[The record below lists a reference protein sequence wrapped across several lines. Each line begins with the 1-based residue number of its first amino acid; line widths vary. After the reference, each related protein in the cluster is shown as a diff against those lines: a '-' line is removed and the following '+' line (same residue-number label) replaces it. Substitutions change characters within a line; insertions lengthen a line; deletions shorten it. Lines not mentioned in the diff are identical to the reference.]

1 MNRSAL
7 ALLGLLALPLAAA
20 AQNDRPLLANEPP
33 PERLPESKFS
43 ITPYIGARVPFN
55 TGTEVLVTEGGDQ
68 FQLRWERGGGPMA
81 GVDVTA
87 RVRGPFHFIGGA
99 AYSGRRDD
107 LVFLQNNTGTTVDT
121 LVAQG
126 AAYWFARAG
135 VQVRLAEPSPDNRR
149 FHPSALITVA
159 PAIVW
164 ADYNDIASF
173 PDAANGSSHH
183 FALNLG
189 ADAAARIGRSERW
202 SFTLGVQDYLTFWDT
217 DRLGARDAAVGEV
230 LAEEPVT
237 VAFDYGTSSIIALR
251 FGISY
256 RFR

>member
-33 PERLPESKFS
+33 PERLPESNVS
-43 ITPYIGARVPFN
+43 VTPYLGARVPFN
-55 TGTEVLVTEGGDQ
+55 TGTAVLVTEGGEQ
-68 FQLRWERGGGPMA
+68 FNLRWERGGAPML

-87 RVRGPFHFIGGA
+87 RVRGPFHFVGGA

-107 LVFLQNNTGTTVDT
+107 LVMLASANAVDT
-121 LVAQG
+121 VAAQG
-126 AAYWFARAG
+126 AAYWFAKAG
-135 VQVRLAEPSPDNRR
+135 VQVRLADPNPDNRR
-149 FHPSALITVA
+149 FHPSAFITVA
-159 PAIVW
+159 PALVW
-164 ADYNDIASF
+164 ADFNDIPGF
-173 PDAANGSSHH
+173 TDDANRGSAH

-202 SFTLGVQDYLTFWDT
+202 SFTLGVQDYLAFWNT
-217 DRLGARDAAVGEV
+217 DRLTARDAEIGEAV
-230 LAEEPVT
+230 LSTPVT
-237 VAFDYGTSSIIALR
+237 VAYDYGTSNILTLR

>member
-33 PERLPESKFS
+33 PERLPESNFS
-43 ITPYIGARVPFN
+43 VTPYIGARVPYN
-55 TGTEVLVTEGGDQ
+55 TGTAVLVTEGGDQ
-68 FQLRWERGGGPMA
+68 FNLRWERGGGPMA

-87 RVRGPFHFIGGA
+87 RVRGPFHFVAGG

-107 LVFLQNNTGTTVDT
+107 LVLLSNTVTVGT

-126 AAYWFARAG
+126 AAYWFAKAG
-135 VQVRLAEPSPDNRR
+135 VQVRLADPNPDNRR

-164 ADYNDIASF
+164 TDWNDIPGFSD
-173 PDAANGSSHH
+173 DANQGSAH

-202 SFTLGVQDYLTFWDT
+202 SFTLGVQDYLAFWNT
-217 DRLGARDAAVGEV
+217 DRLNARDAAVGEV
-230 LAEEPVT
+230 LLSDPVT
-237 VAFDYGTSSIIALR
+237 VAYDYGTSNILTLR
-251 FGISY
+251 LGVSY

>member
-7 ALLGLLALPLAAA
+7 ALLGLLALPAMAA
-20 AQNDRPLLANEPP
+20 AQTERPLLANEPP

-43 ITPYIGARVPFN
+43 ITPYLGVRVPFN
-55 TGTEVLVTEGGDQ
+55 SGTAVLVTQGGDQ
-68 FQLRWERGGGPMA
+68 FNLRWERGGGPMA

-87 RVRGPFHFIGGA
+87 RVRGPFHFVAGA

-107 LVFLQNNTGTTVDT
+107 LVFLASQSAVDT

-126 AAYWFARAG
+126 AAYWFLKAG
-135 VQVRLAEPSPDNRR
+135 AQVRLADPTPDNRR

-164 ADYNDIASF
+164 NDWNEINGF
-173 PDAANGSSHH
+173 PDAANDGSHH

-202 SFTLGVQDYLTFWDT
+202 SFSVGLQDYLVFWDT
-217 DRLGARDAAVGEV
+217 DQLGARDAAIGEI
-230 LAEEPVT
+230 LAGEPVT
-237 VAFDYGTSSIIALR
+237 VAYDYSNSNIFTLR
-251 FGISY
+251 LGVSY

>member
-33 PERLPESKFS
+33 PEQLPESKFS

-55 TGTEVLVTEGGDQ
+55 TGATIVTTGGGDQ
-68 FQLRWERGGGPMA
+68 FALRWERGGGPMV
-81 GVDVTA
+81 GVDVAA
-87 RVRGPFHFIGGA
+87 RVHGRFHFVAGG

-107 LVFLQNNTGTTVDT
+107 LVMLQSGTTVDS

-126 AAYWFARAG
+126 PAFWFAKAG
-135 VQVRLAEPSPDNRR
+135 VQVRLADPNPDDRR
-149 FHPSALITVA
+149 FHPSALITAA
-159 PAIVW
+159 PALIWTDWNDVSGFS
-164 ADYNDIASF
+164 AD
-173 PDAANGSSHH
+173 ANRGSHH

-189 ADAAARIGRSERW
+189 ADAAARIGHSETW
-202 SFTLGVQDYLTFWDT
+202 SFTLGLEDFLAFWNT
-217 DRLGARDAAVGEV
+217 DRLNARDAAVGAAI
-230 LAEEPVT
+230 LAEPVT
-237 VAFDYGTSSIIALR
+237 VAYDYSSSNILTLR
-251 FGISY
+251 FGVSY

>member
-33 PERLPESKFS
+33 PERLPESNFS
-43 ITPYIGARVPFN
+43 VTPYLGARVPFN
-55 TGTEVLVTEGGDQ
+55 TGTAVLVTEGGDQ
-68 FQLRWERGGGPMA
+68 FNLRWERGGGPML

-87 RVRGPFHFIGGA
+87 RVRGPFHFVGGA

-107 LVFLQNNTGTTVDT
+107 LVMLASGPSTVDT

-126 AAYWFARAG
+126 AAYWFAKAG
-135 VQVRLAEPSPDNRR
+135 VQVRLADPNPDNRR

-159 PAIVW
+159 PALVW
-164 ADYNDIASF
+164 ADWNDIPGFSD
-173 PDAANGSSHH
+173 DANRGSAHL
-183 FALNLG
+183 ALNLG
-189 ADAAARIGRSERW
+189 ADAAARIGRSEKW
-202 SFTLGVQDYLTFWDT
+202 SFTLGVQDYLAFWNT
-217 DRLGARDAAVGEV
+217 DRLTARDAEIGEAVVG
-230 LAEEPVT
+230 EPVT
-237 VAFDYGTSSIIALR
+237 VAYDYGTSNILVLR